1 MSNQPTLPETNP
13 SPSTMDIDPPTT
25 NPSTK
30 KQKKS
35 KKRTAATTSD
45 SDPDSSSD
53 TEKDLINIDFEFF
66 DPLPHDFHGIKLL
79 LRQLFDAD
87 SQLLDL
93 SALTDL
99 ILDQKLVGSTVKV
112 DGREGDPYSFLSVV
126 NLGLHFDTPAVKSL
140 VTYLHSQSTSTPLHE
155 LLTPLFTPPSP
166 QKEDGKEQEET
177 RLAIILS
184 ERLINMPPDV
194 SPPSYKMLL
203 EEISYAVEDNEP
215 YNFTHYLL
223 LSKVY
228 TEIESSL
235 PPSDSP
241 PPSSK
246 RLKHSSSKKSK
257 SKSKNNNNNKG
268 LIFNFHPEDDVFLNN
283 SIGELMYKYKHEPP
297 EESAD
302 SKRAFQDV
310 GILPRGRMVL
320 MTKEGFEK
328 AVEGL

>member
-13 SPSTMDIDPPTT
+13 SPSTMDIDPPPA
-25 NPSTK
+25 NHSTK
-30 KQKKS
+30 KSKKS
-35 KKRTAATTSD
+35 KKRTASSD
-45 SDPDSSSD
+45 SDPDSSSSSSD

-155 LLTPLFTPPSP
+155 LLTPLFTP
-166 QKEDGKEQEET
+166 KEDGKEQEET

-235 PPSDSP
+235 PQSSSP

-246 RLKHSSSKKSK
+246 RLKHSSSSKKSK
-257 SKSKNNNNNKG
+257 SKSKNNNNKG

-283 SIGELMYKYKHEPP
+283 SIGELTYKYKHEPP

>member
-1 MSNQPTLPETNP
+1 MAKEPLPSST
-13 SPSTMDIDPPTT
+13 STMDIDPPS
-25 NPSTK
+25 NPNPTS
-30 KQKKS
+30 KKS
-35 KKRTAATTSD
+35 KKRTAS
-45 SDPDSSSD
+45 DSSSGSDSESDD
-53 TEKDLINIDFEFF
+53 TKELINIDFEFF

-87 SQLLDL
+87 SHLLDL

-112 DGREGDPYSFLSVV
+112 DGKEGDPYSFLSVV

-140 VTYLHSQSTSTPLHE
+140 VTYLHSQTTSTPLYE
-155 LLTPLFTPPSP
+155 LLTPLFTPH
-166 QKEDGKEQEET
+166 KEGEEEK

-184 ERLINMPPDV
+184 ERLINMPPDI

-203 EEISYAVEDNEP
+203 EEIGYAVEDNEP

-235 PPSDSP
+235 PPSSP
-241 PPSSK
+241 PPQSK
-246 RLKHSSSKKSK
+246 RLKQSSKKSK
-257 SKSKNNNNNKG
+257 SKSNKNKN
-268 LIFNFHPEDDVFLNN
+268 LIFNFHPEDEIFLQN
-283 SIGELMYKYKHEPP
+283 SIQELTYKYKHEPP

-320 MTKEGFEK
+320 MSKEGFEK

>member
-13 SPSTMDIDPPTT
+13 PSSSKMDIDPPTT
-25 NPSTK
+25 TPSTK
-30 KQKKS
+30 KPPKKS
-35 KKRTAATTSD
+35 KKRTAAAATTSD
-45 SDPDSSSD
+45 SDTSSSD

-155 LLTPLFTPPSP
+155 LLTPLFTPSP
-166 QKEDGKEQEET
+166 QSQKEDGQEET

-184 ERLINMPPDV
+184 ERLINMPPDI

-203 EEISYAVEDNEP
+203 EEITYAVEDNEP

-235 PPSDSP
+235 PPTDSP

-257 SKSKNNNNNKG
+257 SKSKNNKG
-268 LIFNFHPEDDVFLNN
+268 LIFNFHPEDDIFLNN
-283 SIGELMYKYKHEPP
+283 SIGELTYKYKHEPP

>member
-13 SPSTMDIDPPTT
+13 SPSTMDIDPPPT
-25 NPSTK
+25 NHSTK
-30 KQKKS
+30 KSKKS
-35 KKRTAATTSD
+35 KKRTASSD
-45 SDPDSSSD
+45 SDPDSSSSSSD

-155 LLTPLFTPPSP
+155 LLTPLFTP
-166 QKEDGKEQEET
+166 KEDGKEQEET

-235 PPSDSP
+235 PQSSSP

-246 RLKHSSSKKSK
+246 RLKHSSSSKKSK
-257 SKSKNNNNNKG
+257 SKSKNNNNKG

-283 SIGELMYKYKHEPP
+283 SIGELTYKYKHEPP